1 MAAELK
7 KAVKAIG
14 KHPENDFEQGLVRAQ
29 ALLDEE
35 KSLKKANK
43 EARAALEEATKEVI
57 EGLSD
62 AQCDDLLVSSG

>member
-35 KSLKKANK
+35 KKPQ
-43 EARAALEEATKEVI
+43 
-57 EGLSD
+57 EGE
-62 AQCDDLLVSSG
+62 